1 MPAFPVIG
9 ITGAQKVTIP
19 TSFVKY
25 VTTRNSGTRRV
36 RVMGASGENM
46 VTTARTNMR
55 GTTYSITAP
64 VGYQP
69 SHPRSRYAALYS
81 LMMCGFGKTT
91 PPVGLWIGCIMDPA
105 VLLATM
111 P

>member
-1 MPAFPVIG
+1 MS
-9 ITGAQKVTIP
+9 IP

-46 VTTARTNMR
+46 ITTASTNAR

-64 VGYQP
+64 VGYVAT
-69 SHPRSRYAALYS
+69 HPRSRYGALYS
-81 LMMCGFGKTT
+81 LMMCGFAKTT
-91 PPVGLWIGCIMDPA
+91 PPVGL
-105 VLLATM
+105 
-111 P
+111 